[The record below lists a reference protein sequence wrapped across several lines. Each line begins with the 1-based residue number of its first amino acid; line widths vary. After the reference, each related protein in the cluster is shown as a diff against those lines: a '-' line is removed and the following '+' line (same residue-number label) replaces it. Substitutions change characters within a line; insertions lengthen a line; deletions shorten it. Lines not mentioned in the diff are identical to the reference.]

1 MELPFADKG
10 SFFVKISGPGNKNA
24 NAGNKY
30 KNANAG
36 NKY

>member
-24 NAGNKY
+24 NAGNK
-30 KNANAG
+30 NANAG